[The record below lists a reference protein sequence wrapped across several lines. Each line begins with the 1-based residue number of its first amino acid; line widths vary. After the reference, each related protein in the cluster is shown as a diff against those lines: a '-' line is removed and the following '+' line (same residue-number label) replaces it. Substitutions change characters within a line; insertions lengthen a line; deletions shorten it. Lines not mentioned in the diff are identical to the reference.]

1 MDQCSENLGEA
12 WEVVYDAVCVACS
25 SCVSVGVCAFVCACV
40 YVCVYMSISYV
51 SGVCLSWSVRLFV
64 CVIHCCVDGVGVFVG
79 MSVRVDIRV
88 FIHVVVNLSIMCLVV
103 CFEVRLRLS
112 RCYCM

>member
-1 MDQCSENLGEA
+1 M
-12 WEVVYDAVCVACS
+12 VVYEAVRVACS
-25 SCVSVGVCAFVCACV
+25 SCVSMGVCAFVCVCV
-40 YVCVYMSISYV
+40 YVCMCVCLSISYE

-64 CVIHCCVDGVGVFVG
+64 CVVHCCVDGISVFAG

-88 FIHVVVNLSIMCLVV
+88 FIHVVVNLSVRRLVV